1 MYHHGEGM
9 EQSDSSAMRWYAK
22 ALAKAEAQRFEAAQA
37 AIRRLI
43 SKLEAP
49 RLIRW

>member
-9 EQSDSSAMRWYAK
+9 EQSDSSAMRWY
-22 ALAKAEAQRFEAAQA
+22 AKAEAQRFEAAQA